1 MPPSDPRLAEPLS
14 IVIAALG
21 GEGGGVLTDWLVS
34 AAEARS
40 FPVQSTSI
48 PGVAQR
54 TGATTYFIELLPVPA
69 AELGG
74 RKPVFALYPSPGH
87 VDVAIASELIEAGR
101 LLENALV
108 TPERTLLIAST
119 HRIFSIAE
127 KSAMGDGR
135 FDTGRVLKAAAE
147 LARRAVLGDLAAAA
161 RGAGSV
167 LNAVVLGVLAGADA
181 LPFAPDELER
191 AIRAKGVA
199 VDSNL
204 RGFAAGLAIA
214 RGETPAAV
222 AAAPDQPA
230 HAPDGP
236 LDAALRRRFPIVLHD
251 IVGHGVARLL
261 DYQDAA
267 YAGLYLDR
275 LTPLVAAERGAA
287 DLPVSR
293 ETARYLALW
302 MSYEDV
308 IRVADLKTRRAR
320 LERVRREVGAAA
332 DQPLRIADFLKP
344 GLEELSALLPPA
356 LGRALM
362 RWASRHDRLRRWHVG
377 LHLRTDTIA
386 GFALLRLLAA
396 LRRWRKRSY
405 RFAEEQVAIEDWLG
419 LIGRALARD
428 PALAL
433 ETAETARLLKGYG
446 DTARRGRRNYAAI
459 VDRLIRPAL
468 VGAPVA
474 DAADAVRAA
483 RAAALADPE
492 GPQLDSM
499 LDRRRPRPPLPRAA
513 Q

>member
-1 MPPSDPRLAEPLS
+1 MPPSDPSGAEPLS

-21 GEGGGVLTDWLVS
+21 GEGGGVLTDWIVS
-34 AAEARS
+34 AAEARG

-108 TPERTLLIAST
+108 TPDRTLLIAST
-119 HRIFSIAE
+119 HRIYSIAE

-147 LARRAVLGDLAAAA
+147 LARRAVLCDLAAAA

-167 LNAVVLGVLAGADA
+167 LNAVVLGVLADGHTM
-181 LPFAPDELER
+181 PFTPDELER

-199 VDSNL
+199 VESNL
-204 RGFAAGLAIA
+204 RGFAAGLSIA
-214 RGETPAAV
+214 RGETPAAPT
-222 AAAPDQPA
+222 AAPHEPVR
-230 HAPDGP
+230 APSER
-236 LDAALRRRFPIVLHD
+236 LDSALRQRFPALLHD
-251 IVGHGVARLL
+251 IVAQGVARLL

-267 YAGLYLDR
+267 YAERYLDR
-275 LTPLVAAERGAA
+275 LAPVVVSDRGADCA
-287 DLPVSR
+287 ASR

-332 DQPLRIADFLKP
+332 DQPLQIAEFLKP
-344 GLEELSALLPPA
+344 GVEEVASVLPPP
-356 LGRALM
+356 LGRALT
-362 RWASRHDRLRRWHVG
+362 RWAAHNDRLRRFHIG
-377 LHLRTDTIA
+377 LHLRTDTVW
-386 GFALLRLLAA
+386 GFTRLRLVAA
-396 LRRWRKRSY
+396 LRHWRKRSF
-405 RFAEEQVAIEDWLG
+405 RFAEEQAAIEDWLG
-419 LIGRALARD
+419 LIRRALDRD

-433 ETAETARLLKGYG
+433 EIAETARLLKGYS
-446 DTARRGRRNYAAI
+446 DTARRGRHNYDAI
-459 VDRLIRPAL
+459 MDRLVRPAL
-468 VGAPVA
+468 AGGPAASDVA
-474 DAADAVRAA
+474 DAVHAA

-492 GPQLDSM
+492 GPQLDAV
-499 LDRRRPRPPLPRAA
+499 LERRRARPQLPQAA